1 MGKGCRIS
9 QKGARDLDLE
19 VGEKTF
25 RLMNIAR
32 FGLYEIHVTDTLHRE
47 VQLTLEHKGSGALI
61 QLNIHV

>member
-1 MGKGCRIS
+1 M
-9 QKGARDLDLE
+9 DLE
-19 VGEKTF
+19 AGEKTF